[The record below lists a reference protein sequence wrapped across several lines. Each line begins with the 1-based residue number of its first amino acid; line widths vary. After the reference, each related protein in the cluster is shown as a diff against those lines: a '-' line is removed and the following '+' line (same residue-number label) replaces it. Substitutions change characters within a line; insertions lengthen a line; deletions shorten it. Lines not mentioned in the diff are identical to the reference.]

1 MKFKWVMALV
11 LALSIGFSADVSG
24 DFSPSSI
31 DTDYGTGQTL
41 NLTITNNDLSE
52 VLDLNVQLTGIPT
65 WMRVVPSSFE
75 LLGGQTKIIKF
86 FFSNN
91 APPAAYIYTARIM
104 SNNSIVWDGNI
115 IINVVGEG
123 VDIPTPPQDQKYLY
137 IHTQKDA
144 SPGETIIITLDV
156 SSNLIP
162 SDADITLLKDGDEV
176 VKISEALDKNQ
187 KSFTLTVPNGEQAG
201 QYMIQA
207 YLAGKEISNQT
218 RIDVTEL
225 NKVEISKET
234 KTKLLGKE
242 VVLVAKNI
250 GNTFKEGKVTA
261 EISVFDRP
269 LLNAEPPPEIQR
281 DGFTYTLKWVY
292 KISPGDEKTVASYTV
307 DYIPYSII
315 GVLVIIAILLM
326 LQRPEAVEIKK
337 SFKLTKGHEKAG
349 IKVELT
355 LINSS
360 DEAVEG
366 VVVEDLVPGIARV
379 KKAFIV
385 KPKAKKQKAGTNLIW
400 EIGKLAPGEERI
412 LSYEAELSFGIIGKL
427 ELPKPTVNWH
437 Q

>member
-1 MKFKWVMALV
+1 MTLV
-11 LALSIGFSADVSG
+11 LVLSLGFSIDVSG
-24 DFSPSSI
+24 NFRPSSI
-31 DTDYGTGQTL
+31 ETEYGTGQTI
-41 NLTITNNDLSE
+41 NLTITNNE
-52 VLDLNVQLTGIPT
+52 VDEILNLNVELTGIPT
-65 WMRVVPSSFE
+65 WMRVIPSSFE
-75 LLGGQTKIIKF
+75 LFGGQTKTLKF
-86 FFSNN
+86 FFSNQ
-91 APPAAYIYTARIM
+91 APPASYIYTARIK
-104 SNNSIVWDGNI
+104 SNNTIVWDGNI
-115 IINVVGEG
+115 IIGVTGEG
-123 VDIPTPPQDQKYLY
+123 VNIPTPPQDQKYIY

-144 SPGETIIITLDV
+144 NPGETIIITLDV
-156 SSNLIP
+156 SSNLVP

-176 VKISEALDKNQ
+176 VKVSETLDKTQ

-234 KTKLLGKE
+234 KKKLLGKE
-242 VVLVAKNI
+242 VVLIAKNI
-250 GNTFKEGKVTA
+250 GNTFKEGEVTA
-261 EISVFDRP
+261 QISVFDRP
-269 LLNAEPPPEIQR
+269 LLNAEPAPEVER
-281 DGFTYTLKWVY
+281 DGFSYTLKWDY
-292 KISPGDEKTVASYTV
+292 KIAPGDERIVASYTV

-326 LQRPEAVEIKK
+326 LQRPEAVEVKK
-337 SFKLTKGHEKAG
+337 SFEQTKGHEKAG
-349 IKVELT
+349 IKVTLT

-360 DEAVEG
+360 DETVEG

-385 KPKAKKQKAGTNLIW
+385 KPKAKKERAGTNLIW
-400 EIGKLAPGEERI
+400 DIGKLAPGEERI

-427 ELPKPTVNWH
+427 ELPKPKVNWH